1 MALIVKI
8 GANLSNFDRQMKKLT
23 KDVKTVGTKLKNV
36 GAGMTA
42 AITLP
47 VAAIGAAAIK
57 TGMDFEAAM
66 SKVAAISGATG
77 DDFAALEAKARE
89 MGATTQFSASEAAEA
104 LTYMAMAGWKTEDML
119 SGIEGVM
126 ALAAASGEDLAT
138 VSDIVTDALTAF
150 GMSAAESGRFAD
162 VLAAASAN
170 ANTNVSMLG
179 ESFKYVAPVAGALG
193 YSVEDTS
200 KALSLMANAGIKGT
214 QAGTALRTMLT
225 NLSSPTAK
233 TKKAMDEL
241 GISLTNS
248 DGTMKSL
255 DEVMQDLRTSF
266 AGLDESQQAAY
277 ASTIF
282 GREAMSGALAII
294 NASEE
299 DYNKLT
305 EAINSSDGAAQS
317 MADTMTDNLAGRLK
331 EMQSALEEAALT
343 IYDNLK
349 PALETIVEA
358 VKGLADWFNNL
369 SPSTQNLI
377 IGLAGL
383 AAAIGPL
390 LTAVG
395 IGIILFGQL
404 SATLSI
410 LGISMATAFWWVL
423 AIIAALAGIVA
434 VVVYWEEIKTFFIN
448 LWESL
453 KEIFF
458 NALEAIKGFFV
469 EWGPTILMIIT
480 GPIGLIVSLIVN
492 NWDTIKTVTS
502 AVWNFIIQY
511 LKAIWDAI
519 KVLAAPVF
527 NAIKSV
533 ISNIW
538 NTIKSVTSTVWNAIK
553 GAVTRIWNSIK
564 STASTVWNA
573 LKSTIMTPV
582 NYIKDRVSSAFESLK
597 STAIGVWEGIKSG
610 IRTAINGIIRI
621 VNNFI
626 NGFNTPAKL
635 LNKLP
640 GVNAPIIPN
649 IPLLATGGKLLGSGM
664 AIVGEAG
671 PELIEKSG
679 SSVRV
684 TPLTTQERAQG
695 VSGAARPIEVHNHF
709 GNVIADK
716 QGLKKLER
724 MLASVRIDE
733 QGRKGVATT

>member
-410 LGISMATAFWWVL
+410 LGISMATAFSWVL

-448 LWESL
+448 LWEGL

-458 NALEAIKGFFV
+458 NALETIKGFFV

-519 KVLAAPVF
+519 KVLAAPIF

-733 QGRKGVATT
+733 QGRKGVVTT

>member
-1 MALIVKI
+1 
-8 GANLSNFDRQMKKLT
+8 
-23 KDVKTVGTKLKNV
+23 
-36 GAGMTA
+36 
-42 AITLP
+42 
-47 VAAIGAAAIK
+47 
-57 TGMDFEAAM
+57 
-66 SKVAAISGATG
+66 
-77 DDFAALEAKARE
+77 
-89 MGATTQFSASEAAEA
+89 
-104 LTYMAMAGWKTEDML
+104 
-119 SGIEGVM
+119 
-126 ALAAASGEDLAT
+126 
-138 VSDIVTDALTAF
+138 
-150 GMSAAESGRFAD
+150 
-162 VLAAASAN
+162 
-170 ANTNVSMLG
+170 
-179 ESFKYVAPVAGALG
+179 
-193 YSVEDTS
+193 
-200 KALSLMANAGIKGT
+200 
-214 QAGTALRTMLT
+214 
-225 NLSSPTAK
+225 
-233 TKKAMDEL
+233 
-241 GISLTNS
+241 
-248 DGTMKSL
+248 
-255 DEVMQDLRTSF
+255 
-266 AGLDESQQAAY
+266 
-277 ASTIF
+277 
-282 GREAMSGALAII
+282 
-294 NASEE
+294 
-299 DYNKLT
+299 
-305 EAINSSDGAAQS
+305 
-317 MADTMTDNLAGRLK
+317 
-331 EMQSALEEAALT
+331 
-343 IYDNLK
+343 
-349 PALETIVEA
+349 VEA

-733 QGRKGVATT
+733 QGLRGSPQHERTIIKTWWRRTAYHEP

>member
-266 AGLDESQQAAY
+266 ANLDESQQAAY

-649 IPLLATGGKLLGSGM
+649 IPLLATGGKLLGF
-664 AIVGEAG
+664 I
-671 PELIEKSG
+671 
-679 SSVRV
+679 
-684 TPLTTQERAQG
+684 
-695 VSGAARPIEVHNHF
+695 
-709 GNVIADK
+709 
-716 QGLKKLER
+716 
-724 MLASVRIDE
+724 
-733 QGRKGVATT
+733 

>member
-377 IGLAGL
+377 IGLAGI

-410 LGISMATAFWWVL
+410 LGISMATAFSWVL

-448 LWESL
+448 LWEGL

-458 NALEAIKGFFV
+458 NALETIKGFFV

-519 KVLAAPVF
+519 KVLAAPIF

-553 GAVTRIWNSIK
+553 GSVTRIWNSIK

-733 QGRKGVATT
+733 QGRKGVVTT

>member
-266 AGLDESQQAAY
+266 TNLDESQQAAY

-724 MLASVRIDE
+724 MLESVRIGE
-733 QGRKGVATT
+733 RGRKGEVIT